1 MAATTEGWQGL
12 QRQVLGAG
20 AATAADADGG
30 RGHGTV
36 AAAPLRAASA
46 AGRMHTAQ
54 SALHSSYAQCDPGYQ
69 RFRSQAWLA
78 GWLAARCPCCVGCGC
93 ALRAARCAL
102 RAARCVGRPA
112 SACMRVCGTS
122 EHAGRHARS
131 EDPLDSYL
139 DSSSTYI
146 QPAGRTRSAQWAV
159 L

>member
-54 SALHSSYAQCDPGYQ
+54 SALHSSYAQCDPDATPG
-69 RFRSQAWLA
+69 AWGWVPALLLPGLAGWLA
-78 GWLAARCPCCVGCGC
+78 GWLLAVHAA
-93 ALRAARCAL
+93 
-102 RAARCVGRPA
+102 
-112 SACMRVCGTS
+112 
-122 EHAGRHARS
+122 
-131 EDPLDSYL
+131 
-139 DSSSTYI
+139 
-146 QPAGRTRSAQWAV
+146 
-159 L
+159 